1 MMHYE
6 GNIIRPPSEARSIIL
21 QATVGCSHN
30 RCSFCPTYRGV
41 RFRIKDDATLLA
53 DIRYASQAY
62 PRARRLFITDGD
74 ALIIPF
80 ARLLAL
86 LRTINAE
93 IPRLT
98 RIGIYASAKS
108 IRKKSLAEL
117 QALKEEK
124 LGIIY
129 YGLESGDDQTL
140 AAINKGTTAG
150 ETLELC
156 TKAQK
161 AGMVLSTT
169 VMIGIAGVER
179 SLIHAQRTGELLTAI
194 DPKYVGALVTM
205 VVPGT
210 DLYRQYEEGTF
221 RLPDKRGLLLE
232 LREMIAHT
240 HLTKGMFMANH
251 ASNYLPIRIHSPK
264 DREAALAMIDEALAG
279 NIPLREEWMRGL

>member
-41 RFRIKDDATLLA
+41 RFRIKDEATLLA
-53 DIRYASQAY
+53 DIQYASQAY
-62 PRARRLFITDGD
+62 PRTRRLFITDGD

-80 ARLLAL
+80 AKLLAL
-86 LRTINAE
+86 LKMINAE

-124 LGIIY
+124 LGIVY

-156 TKAQK
+156 TKAQD
-161 AGMVLSTT
+161 AGMILSTT
-169 VMIGIAGVER
+169 VMIGIAGAER
-179 SLIHAQRTGELLTAI
+179 SLIHARRTGELLTAI

-210 DLYRQYEEGTF
+210 DLYQQYEEGSF
-221 RLPDKRGLLLE
+221 NLPDKRGLLLE

-240 HLTKGMFMANH
+240 RLSKGMFMANH
-251 ASNYLPIRIHSPK
+251 ASNYLPIKIHSPK

>member
-156 TKAQK
+156 TKAQE